1 MTESFILDYIPKRMK
16 QLGFNAWHIAYR
28 DMVIKDE
35 SQIEIP
41 AYNELW
47 FLIGHPEDIL
57 IDSDYGVYN
66 GSLGTGSGHENAHE
80 HRGLIAVR
88 NTSKTAQRIKFI
100 QTIIVN

>member
-16 QLGFNAWHIAYR
+16 QLGYQSWHIAYK
-28 DMVIKDE
+28 DMAIKAE

-47 FLIGHPEDIL
+47 FLVGHPEDIL
-57 IDSDYGVYN
+57 IDSDYGVYD
-66 GSLGTGSGHENAHE
+66 GTSNVGHNNEHE
-80 HRGLIAVR
+80 HRGLIIIK
-88 NTSKTAQRIKFI
+88 NIKQTAQRIKFI